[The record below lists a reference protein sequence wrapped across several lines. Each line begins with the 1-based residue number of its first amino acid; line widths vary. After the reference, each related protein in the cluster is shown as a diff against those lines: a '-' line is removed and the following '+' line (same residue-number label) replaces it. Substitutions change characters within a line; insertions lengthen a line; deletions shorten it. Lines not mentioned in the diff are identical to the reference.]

1 MRLKEIE
8 LRLAAIKKDAEERG
22 AQLTTEELA
31 KYEKEV
37 KDLQE
42 ERAAIIQQ
50 QEQRTSL
57 LAAIAA
63 GEVTDANG
71 NSTAPTVLR
80 SIKPADGS
88 GADQRTAVNKYETM
102 EYRKVFMEYVT
113 RDVTIPKEYRQDA
126 VSQTTD
132 VGAVIPTNVLNQI
145 ITKLESAGNI
155 LAKVTRTA
163 YKGGV
168 TIPKSTVKPVA
179 TWTAQGKGSD
189 KQKQD
194 TSGTVTFAYHKLRCA
209 VAVSLEVD
217 TMAIT
222 AFENLLINNIVEAM
236 TKAIEQAIISGTGA
250 GQPKGITAE
259 TADAGQTVE
268 TAKPAYA
275 DLITAEGNL
284 PVAYEKGA
292 EWCMSKKT
300 YMSYYGLLDSNGQPI
315 GRINYGLAGKPEY
328 TLLGRPVN
336 VCDYLPS
343 FANAKTNDIVGFLFN
358 FKDYVLNTN
367 YAMGVKKY
375 EDNDTDDMVT
385 KGIMLADGKVV
396 DTGSYVPLKKVQ
408 AV

>member
-8 LRLAAIKKDAEERG
+8 LRLAAIKKDVEERG
-22 AQLTTEELA
+22 TQLTAEELA

-63 GEVTDANG
+63 GEVPDGNG
-71 NSTAPTVLR
+71 NTTAPTVLR
-80 SIKPADGS
+80 NIKPADGS
-88 GADQRTAVNKYETM
+88 GAEQRTAVNKYETM
-102 EYRKVFMEYVT
+102 EYRKAFMEYVT

-145 ITKLESAGNI
+145 ITKLESVGNI

-236 TKAIEQAIISGTGA
+236 TKALEQAIISGTGT

-259 TADAGQTVE
+259 TADSGQTVE
-268 TAKPAYA
+268 TSKPTYT

-300 YMSYYGLLDSNGQPI
+300 YMNYYGLTDSNGQPI

-343 FANAKTNDIVGFLFN
+343 FANAENNAIVGFLFN

-375 EDNDTDDMVT
+375 EDNETDDMVT

-396 DTGSYVPLKKVQ
+396 DKGSYVPLKKVQ